1 MPIRRDKPTALCT
14 LDPARAVRAMADSL
28 GRDARRE
35 LVELIVAAWVDAVP
49 ESELE
54 GHFAKAIAGLAP
66 EDLREIAGWPGTSGV
81 AVALAN
87 REFLLRAFG
96 ALGGRRREALRIAAC
111 VRGAAA
117 FDAGVSE
124 TQLLDSV
131 LPCLSNAQLAEL
143 AHESLELY
151 LNDWFGGEN

>member
-1 MPIRRDKPTALCT
+1 VPIRRDKPTALCT

-87 REFLLRAFG
+87 REFLLDRRLRA
-96 ALGGRRREALRIAAC
+96 RRRRIRCGRQRDPVARQRVA
-111 VRGAAA
+111 
-117 FDAGVSE
+117 
-124 TQLLDSV
+124 V
-131 LPCLSNAQLAEL
+131 LVECATRRARTRV
-143 AHESLELY
+143 A
-151 LNDWFGGEN
+151 